1 MNNSS
6 LLEKLVDF
14 VKLKGG
20 NVSFIEFQNEFPE
33 IKGDWDFVLSEFNLI
48 LWPNITTEFI
58 DAIDHLIRNDVL
70 KFAPCE
76 PLVYIGDGVI
86 LDYPVA
92 NNFKKYTSLKWF
104 PIVFNLV

>member
-1 MNNSS
+1 MNNAS
-6 LLEKLVDF
+6 LYERLVEF
-14 VKLKGG
+14 VKQKSGH
-20 NVSFIEFQNEFPE
+20 VSFIEFQNEFSE

-48 LWPNITTEFI
+48 LWPNVTTEFI
-58 DAIDHLIRNDVL
+58 EAIDHLIRNDIL

-92 NNFKKYTSLKWF
+92 NNFKKYPSLKWF
-104 PIVFNLV
+104 PVVFDLV